1 MSATESVL
9 FARSKA
15 IAGRSAVAT
24 MRTRT
29 FCGPSEPAT
38 QSIQDMA
45 RKRPG
50 PRPLS
55 QTESCRAAL
64 LAAVKEA
71 PDDDTPRLVLA
82 DWLDEHGN
90 ADEGDCDHA
99 ELIVHGAFLLA
110 RRSRDAL
117 AASVSREPGAP
128 RDSCCSTCLACAVP
142 MCSRTSTARSSRI
155 RLGEVNG

>member
-1 MSATESVL
+1 MPCCPRRVARSGLLDLRTQSKGSSVRRTDTPPLTGAGRCDRSKLAELRYVRRCGGPAGNRGVPHHHISEQVGRPPARRMSATESVL

-71 PDDDTPRLVLA
+71 PDD
-82 DWLDEHGN
+82 
-90 ADEGDCDHA
+90 
-99 ELIVHGAFLLA
+99 
-110 RRSRDAL
+110 
-117 AASVSREPGAP
+117 
-128 RDSCCSTCLACAVP
+128 
-142 MCSRTSTARSSRI
+142 
-155 RLGEVNG
+155 